1 MAGGLVG
8 VGVGPGAPDLL
19 TLRALAACRA
29 AHRVFGPTVSETAE
43 GRAESILRSADP
55 SIAVERLVFA
65 IRRDEEARAAAHEEA
80 ALRVVAALDA
90 GERIAFITLGD
101 PNLYSTF
108 HHLVGAVRR
117 HRPRT
122 EVTTVPGIMA
132 FQDVAARTGTIV
144 TDGVERLTIVSA
156 VEGPEVVAR
165 ALEDERAAVVVYK
178 GGRHLPAIA
187 GHLDRAGRLDGAV
200 FGELI
205 GLEGERVG
213 SVADHAGGPAAY
225 LATVVVPPKRST

>member
-19 TLRALAACRA
+19 TLRALTTCREA
-29 AHRVFGPTVSETAE
+29 DRVFSPTMSSTDE
-43 GRAESILRSADP
+43 GRAESILRGADP
-55 SIAVERLVFA
+55 SISIERLVFA
-65 IRRDEEARAAAHEEA
+65 IRRDEQARAAAHEVA
-80 ALRVVAALDA
+80 ALQVVTALDA
-90 GERIAFITLGD
+90 GERVAFITLGD

-108 HHLVGAVRR
+108 HHLAAAVRR
-117 HRPRT
+117 HRPDT

-144 TDGVERLTIVSA
+144 TDGVERLIIVSA

-165 ALEDERAAVVVYK
+165 ALEDDEAAVVIYK
-178 GGRHLPAIA
+178 GGRYLPAIA
-187 GHLDRAGRLDGAV
+187 GHLDRAGRLSGAV

-213 SVADHAGGPAAY
+213 AAADHADGPAAY
-225 LATVVVPPKRST
+225 LATVVVPPKRSS